1 MIAQSIREL
10 ISEFEEKHLIK
21 QIILIGND
29 GAVKNIELELV
40 EED

>member
-10 ISEFEEKHLIK
+10 ITEFEEEHLIK

-29 GAVKNIELELV
+29 GAVKNIELEI
-40 EED
+40 EEE